1 MARPRQIT
9 DDEILKMTRA
19 CALERGPQVSLEVVA
34 ERLGVTP
41 PALIKRFGTRRALLL
56 AALRPTDDPQ
66 WIRDIANGPDE
77 RPLAVQME
85 DKLGRI
91 LDLMVR
97 EVPCLVALRESG
109 IPIEEIFQPGTVPA
123 PVRGLRALAAW
134 LERACE
140 RGLASCEDSETAASA
155 IMGSLQSRIFLAHL
169 LNRSYLH
176 RSQQDFLKS
185 LSRMFARAL
194 APSHQ
199 AAAAAAPARRAAR
212 RHAGG
217 RR

>member
-9 DDEILKMTRA
+9 DEDILKMTRA

-41 PALIKRFGTRRALLL
+41 PALIKRFGSRRALLL
-56 AALRPTDDPQ
+56 AALRPNDDPQ

-77 RPLAVQME
+77 RPLVAQME
-85 DKLGRI
+85 EKLGRI

-109 IPIEEIFQPGTVPA
+109 IPIEEIFVPGTIPA

-134 LERACE
+134 LERAAE
-140 RGLASCEDSETAASA
+140 RGLAACDDSETAASA
-155 IMGSLQSRIFLAHL
+155 IMGALQSRIFLAHL
-169 LNRSYLH
+169 LNRSFLH
-176 RSQQDFLKS
+176 RNQNEYVKS
-185 LSRMFARAL
+185 VSTMFARAL
-194 APSHQ
+194 APSQH
-199 AAAAAAPARRAAR
+199 AVVAPAPARRAAR

-217 RR
+217 R